1 MTRRRKK
8 KKRRT
13 KIFSSFPK
21 EHRMTQLTH
30 ASTKRYAR
38 SKDGSLCCYR
48 TVSLCF
54 ILSLSLSLSMC
65 RRYAREGKT
74 DRAFCILFIAP
85 PEPALRRLWNSATV
99 VSSPSRTTCQR
110 RDTNQYI
117 RMVTKNRDLL
127 QKRRHKLHKRRASP
141 RPLVRRKSRSKN
153 TTPGP
158 RGLVPNSSPRT
169 SSDVV
174 SGSPP
179 LPKPTEVPPKYLLAM
194 RALKTLSKRPIE
206 RFNASPSPRARPR
219 RKASR

>member
-1 MTRRRKK
+1 
-8 KKRRT
+8 
-13 KIFSSFPK
+13 
-21 EHRMTQLTH
+21 
-30 ASTKRYAR
+30 
-38 SKDGSLCCYR
+38 
-48 TVSLCF
+48 
-54 ILSLSLSLSMC
+54 MC

-194 RALKTLSKRPIE
+194 RAFT
-206 RFNASPSPRARPR
+206 FQTTNRAFQRVSV
-219 RKASR
+219 ASRASKEKSVAMTTNQGIASDVARRLHATLIPKPPLETTF

>member
-1 MTRRRKK
+1 
-8 KKRRT
+8 
-13 KIFSSFPK
+13 
-21 EHRMTQLTH
+21 MTQLTH

-54 ILSLSLSLSMC
+54 FLSLSLSLC
-65 RRYAREGKT
+65 RCAEDTRQSEGKT

-85 PEPALRRLWNSATV
+85 PEQALRRLWNSATV

-127 QKRRHKLHKRRASP
+127 QKRRHKPHKRRASP